1 MPEYQAN
8 AIRTLRNEHKTMGYL
23 LDLLERQIALI
34 EKTAPPDYDLIRDVV
49 GYFLTY
55 PDLCHH
61 PKEDLILRKLQ
72 VRDPEATAGVLNLEI
87 EHKKSSER
95 LGEFSRAV
103 INILLEAEIS
113 REAFIDIAN
122 RFIQGERAHMSAEEN
137 EFFPVALRC
146 LSEDDWAEID
156 GKISQFREPL
166 ATVGNLRFG
175 LIHERLSAHQ
185 RSQAS

>member
-1 MPEYQAN
+1 MPKYQAN
-8 AIRTLRNEHKTMGYL
+8 AIQTLRNEHKTMGYL

-34 EKTAPPDYDLIRDVV
+34 EKTAPPDYDLIREVV
-49 GYFLTY
+49 DYFLTY

-72 VRDPEATAGVLNLEI
+72 ARDPDATAGVLNLEI

-103 INILLEAEIS
+103 INILLDAEIS
-113 REAFIDIAN
+113 RETFVDIAN

-146 LSEDDWAEID
+146 LSEEDWAEID
-156 GKISQFREPL
+156 GKIDQFRDPL
-166 ATVGNLRFG
+166 AAVGNLRFG
-175 LIHERLSAHQ
+175 LLHERISAHQ

>member
-1 MPEYQAN
+1 MPKYQAN
-8 AIRTLRNEHKTMGYL
+8 AIQTLRNEHKTMGYL

-34 EKTAPPDYDLIRDVV
+34 EKTAPPDYDLIREVV
-49 GYFLTY
+49 DYFLTY

-61 PKEDLILRKLQ
+61 PKEDLILRRLQ
-72 VRDPEATAGVLNLEI
+72 ARDPDATAGVLNLEI

-103 INILLEAEIS
+103 INVLLDAEIS
-113 REAFIDIAN
+113 REAFVDIAN

-146 LSEDDWAEID
+146 LSEEDWAEID
-156 GKISQFREPL
+156 RKIDRFRDPL
-166 ATVGNLRFG
+166 ANGGNLRFG
-175 LIHERLSAHQ
+175 LLRERISEHQ
-185 RSQAS
+185 HSQAS